1 MGILRTNTVSG
12 IETPTPVTG
21 SVVFDGSGDYLT
33 LSYSNTNFD
42 WWTASFTIE
51 AWVYASSWSGSSF
64 FPIVGNMEPTSTS
77 NNWSLAP
84 LSTGALRFY
93 YFNGGN
99 VIINSTG
106 TLPTSQWNHIAVT
119 HSSSTIRLF
128 INGVLDTT
136 TTVSGTPQSSNAI
149 PLTIGQYNNTSA
161 NGYISNLRILKGTAL
176 YTSNFTPPTRELQ
189 QIGDTVLLCCNNPDS
204 AGAEATGKAITV
216 NGNAAASTFSPG
228 LVCNFTFGTQFDG
241 VTKFDT
247 QGYFVP
253 PSGTTEQQFPNFGS
267 IEGARGVFAGGNNPP
282 VNTIDYVTISS
293 TGNAADFGDLTGSS
307 RWGLGSSS
315 SSTRGLF
322 AGGYVV
328 SSFYNII
335 EYVTISSTGNSIDF
349 GDLTQTIYSTA
360 SCSSSTRGLF
370 GGGATAP
377 AFANTNVVSYVTIAS
392 TGNAVSFGNLS
403 VARQFARGC
412 SSSTRGI
419 FGAGSTPTSQNV
431 IDYVTISSLGNA
443 SDFGDL
449 TVARSQPAACS
460 NTTRGL
466 FGGGIASPTYYNIID
481 FITISTLGNAQDF
494 GDLNTA
500 PQALSACSS
509 STRGVFGGGN
519 VPAGN
524 QNVIDY
530 VTIMSTGNATDFG
543 DLTSARRDL
552 GAVSNGHGGLG

>member
-64 FPIVGNMEPTSTS
+64 FPIVGNMEPTSSS

-93 YFNGGN
+93 YFNGGG

-106 TLPTSQWNHIAVT
+106 TLPAGQWNHIAVT

-189 QIGDTVLLCCNNPDS
+189 PIGDTVLLCCNNPDS

-216 NGNAAASTFSPG
+216 NGNAVASTFSPG
-228 LVCNFTFGTQFDG
+228 LVRNFTFGTQFDG

-253 PSGTTEQQFPNFGS
+253 PSGTTEQRSRGRGLFGGGYSPSTYINAIEYIS
-267 IEGARGVFAGGNNPP
+267 ISSSGISQDFGDLTSGRIMPSTNSSSVRGLFHFGNPGPGYSNIIDYITIASTGNAQDFGDAIEQKRDGSLSSCSSTTRGLTAGGYASPGVRTN
-282 VNTIDYVTISS
+282 VIDYVTISAL
-293 TGNAADFGDLTGSS
+293 GNSVDFGDLSSARNLVGS
-307 RWGLGSSS
+307 LS
-315 SSTRGLF
+315 SSTRGVF
-322 AGGYVV
+322 GGGSVPP
-328 SSFYNII
+328 SSNII
-335 EYVTISSTGNSIDF
+335 DYVTIATTGNSITF
-349 GDLTQTIYSTA
+349 GNLTVSRDGPP
-360 SCSSSTRGLF
+360 SGCSSSTRGLF
-370 GGGATAP
+370 GGGSP
-377 AFANTNVVSYVTIAS
+377 NTNT
-392 TGNAVSFGNLS
+392 
-403 VARQFARGC
+403 
-412 SSSTRGI
+412 
-419 FGAGSTPTSQNV
+419 
-431 IDYVTISSLGNA
+431 
-443 SDFGDL
+443 
-449 TVARSQPAACS
+449 
-460 NTTRGL
+460 
-466 FGGGIASPTYYNIID
+466 ID
-481 FITISTLGNAQDF
+481 FITIASTGNAQDF
-494 GDLNTA
+494 GDLTTA
-500 PQALSACSS
+500 RFHVGACSNS
-509 STRGVFGGGN
+509 NRGVWGGGTSGPN
-519 VPAGN
+519 YL
-524 QNVIDY
+524 NVIDF
-530 VTIMSTGNATDFG
+530 VTISSTGNAQDFG
-543 DLTSARRDL
+543 DLLISRWGVAGLSD
-552 GAVSNGHGGLG
+552 SHGGLS